1 MARRGEAVDLIANG
15 PAEMHARLSPRRS
28 SLLRVL
34 QAGLEKVERPHGR
47 QGRSQEFG
55 IRMEMKEKRARVGQ
69 SREEARAEKIRRKEG
84 RDKRRQADT
93 VTRKADVL
101 NGIKQL
107 ST

>member
-47 QGRSQEFG
+47 QGRSQEVG

-69 SREEARAEKIRRKEG
+69 SIEGGSTRGKKSGGRKE
-84 RDKRRQADT
+84 R
-93 VTRKADVL
+93 
-101 NGIKQL
+101 
-107 ST
+107 